1 MSAFDENRDGFLN
14 RNEINDQREFQ
25 GGDFN
30 RDGAL
35 NRAEFARVDS
45 MLMKQIWESS
55 YNHFLFID
63 PAEFNLADTNRD
75 GLVDSPE
82 FARSENIERGGK
94 EKLPLQSE

>member
-1 MSAFDENRDGFLN
+1 
-14 RNEINDQREFQ
+14 
-25 GGDFN
+25 
-30 RDGAL
+30 
-35 NRAEFARVDS
+35 